1 MVALTA
7 RPATAL
13 RAALPATVV
22 VDTVRPATA
31 VGVAGVVHPATA
43 AAVAAGTRRVA
54 EVEAI
59 PVVVAVAV
67 AVVPQVAT
75 TNLRGEVWQ
84 TMLLRKV

>member
-1 MVALTA
+1 
-7 RPATAL
+7 
-13 RAALPATVV
+13 
-22 VDTVRPATA
+22 
-31 VGVAGVVHPATA
+31 VHPATA

-67 AVVPQVAT
+67 VPQVAT